1 MMDASA
7 KIADPADRHG
17 HWSQDGHAVQDTLR
31 QAREHFD
38 RMSKAL
44 EEFTEDHAEPLPTQT
59 PLVPANFLDALPNP
73 DTVASGRPAD
83 YISAVNSDDNGL
95 YRMFLTVSP

>member
-7 KIADPADRHG
+7 KISDPADRPG
-17 HWSQDGHAVQDTLR
+17 HWSQDTHPVPDTLR
-31 QAREHFD
+31 QAREHLD

-44 EEFTEDHAEPLPTQT
+44 EEFAEEETDPSASSV

-73 DTVASGRPAD
+73 ASAATARDAD